1 MFSIL
6 IGGICF
12 LGVLIFIAGFLVGEN
27 FAIKVINEHQKS
39 SDTPAASMSS
49 DSNAPAKSS
58 GPEKGRPVL
67 PVNPEN
73 PALPSVPKAPKSL
86 SFKG

>member
-6 IGGICF
+6 IGGTCF
-12 LGVLIFIAGFLVGEN
+12 LGVLIFVAGFLVGEN
-27 FAIKVINEHQKS
+27 YAIKVINEHQKS
-39 SDTPAASMSS
+39 SDIPAASMSS

-58 GPEKGRPVL
+58 DPEKGRHIL

-86 SFKG
+86 LFKG

>member
-6 IGGICF
+6 IGGTCF
-12 LGVLIFIAGFLVGEN
+12 LGVLIFVAGFLVGEN
-27 FAIKVINEHQKS
+27 YAIKVINEHQKS
-39 SDTPAASMSS
+39 SDIPAASMSS

-58 GPEKGRPVL
+58 DPEKGRPVL

-86 SFKG
+86 FFKG

>member
-6 IGGICF
+6 IGGTCF
-12 LGVLIFIAGFLVGEN
+12 LGVLIFVAGFLVGEN
-27 FAIKVINEHQKS
+27 YAIKVINEHQKS
-39 SDTPAASMSS
+39 SDIPAASMSS

-58 GPEKGRPVL
+58 DPEKGRPVL

-86 SFKG
+86 LFI

>member
-49 DSNAPAKSS
+49 DSNAH
-58 GPEKGRPVL
+58 PVL

-73 PALPSVPKAPKSL
+73 PALPSVPKIPKSL

>member
-6 IGGICF
+6 IGGTCF
-12 LGVLIFIAGFLVGEN
+12 LGVLIFVAGFLVGEN
-27 FAIKVINEHQKS
+27 YAIKVINEHQKS
-39 SDTPAASMSS
+39 SDIPAASMSS

-58 GPEKGRPVL
+58 DPEKGRPVL

-86 SFKG
+86 LFKG